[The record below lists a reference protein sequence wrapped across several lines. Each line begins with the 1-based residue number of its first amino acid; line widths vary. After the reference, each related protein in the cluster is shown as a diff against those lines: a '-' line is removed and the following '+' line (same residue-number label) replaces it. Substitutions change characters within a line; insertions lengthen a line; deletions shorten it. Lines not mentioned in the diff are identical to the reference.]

1 MVNKLHFDD
10 LTKID
15 KPFDE
20 LDDATK
26 GALLLAAYRGE
37 VIERLD
43 TKAEIF
49 CPTWFK
55 NIVYRVRPKPVIG
68 EVVMFA
74 SKAIGFHIL
83 SGRGFSDR
91 ELKFTFPTRD
101 GLHVPGIYTSP
112 EGLQIK
118 IEVGK

>member
-1 MVNKLHFDD
+1 MD

-15 KPFDE
+15 KPFGE

-26 GALLLAAYRGE
+26 GALLLAAHMGE
-37 VIERLD
+37 VIEIIDGDLAFSVHD
-43 TKAEIF
+43 MPSWYDDLT
-49 CPTWFK
+49 
-55 NIVYRVRPKPVIG
+55 YRVQPKPVIG

-101 GLHVPGIYTSP
+101 GLHVPGVYTSP
-112 EGLQIK
+112 DGMQIK
-118 IEVGK
+118 IEVVG